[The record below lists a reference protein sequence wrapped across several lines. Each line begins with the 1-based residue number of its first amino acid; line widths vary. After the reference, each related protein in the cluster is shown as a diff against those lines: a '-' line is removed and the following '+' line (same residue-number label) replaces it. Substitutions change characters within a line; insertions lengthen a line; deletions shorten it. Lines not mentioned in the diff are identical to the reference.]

1 MLVFFDMISLQDWP
15 SNAQDY
21 QDGSG
26 HWSDGTWGDDSWT
39 SGWAKDQEYYGWKG
53 DDQQGHNKYGSWAA
67 DWQQDDG
74 ILTQEVK
81 CENVVNS
88 DSGTQEDDPVTLQND
103 KAEPD
108 EQWFETDMDGEV
120 AGHAPHG
127 SQGLEAHD
135 SDAGVEAPS
144 SSSAGEP
151 FTGNPP
157 PGWKWWHGELV
168 KMTKE
173 ENQMLKEHL
182 HPDDSKKWKSGWQNR
197 CVHLLALYNMNR
209 KDELDRVAHL
219 FSGHHAVLKVLHR
232 G

>member
-1 MLVFFDMISLQDWP
+1 MISLQDWP

-108 EQWFETDMDGEV
+108 EQWLKLIWM
-120 AGHAPHG
+120 
-127 SQGLEAHD
+127 
-135 SDAGVEAPS
+135 
-144 SSSAGEP
+144 
-151 FTGNPP
+151 
-157 PGWKWWHGELV
+157 V
-168 KMTKE
+168 K
-173 ENQMLKEHL
+173 
-182 HPDDSKKWKSGWQNR
+182 
-197 CVHLLALYNMNR
+197 LLAMLPKVPRDLKLMTV
-209 KDELDRVAHL
+209 KLELKPHPVQVQASHSLVTHL
-219 FSGHHAVLKVLHR
+219 QDGSGGTVSWSR
-232 G
+232 